1 MTPNVPV
8 VTSWDIGVSDATA
21 IWFLQPVGTMLHVID
36 YLEASDHGLEWYAK
50 VLKEKQYVYSRHF
63 FPHDMHNRDFS
74 SDGRT
79 RLAMAESLGLSP
91 AVVVPQGSVAD
102 GINAVRQLF
111 PRFMF
116 DAEKCYMG
124 LQALGAYRREWS
136 EQRKTWGEHPLHDW
150 SSHGADALRTFC
162 SNYSENTSLLGPPG
176 TPARPPWQGMTL
188 GRR

>member
-1 MTPNVPV
+1 M
-8 VTSWDIGVSDATA
+8 I
-21 IWFLQPVGTMLHVID
+21 HVID
-36 YLEASDHGLEWYAK
+36 YLEASDRGLEWYVK
-50 VLKEKQYVYSRHF
+50 VLKEKQYIYSRHF

-116 DAEKCYMG
+116 DEDRCYAG
-124 LQALGAYRREWS
+124 LESLKAYRREWN

-162 SNYSENTSLLGPPG
+162 SNYAED
-176 TPARPPWQGMTL
+176 TPAVHVPTTFYHPGRNLW